1 MMADPSSSGDGSGAM
16 YGMAAS
22 IPDRSIVDKVV
33 GIYLDCLY
41 YAPKKNFVKQAQ
53 SGLFSHCLSQIY
65 LFTRACLEG
74 TCLGR
79 QQLRHC
85 FFKVFA

>member
-1 MMADPSSSGDGSGAM
+1 MLSLSLSITVTCRCHTKPGVSERFIKDVQEITAEMMADPSSSGEGSGAM

-41 YAPKKNFVKQAQ
+41 YAPTN
-53 SGLFSHCLSQIY
+53 
-65 LFTRACLEG
+65 TE
-74 TCLGR
+74 
-79 QQLRHC
+79 
-85 FFKVFA
+85 

>member
-1 MMADPSSSGDGSGAM
+1 MSVSQSKISRCHTKPGVSERFIRDIQEITAEMMADPSSSGEGSGAM

-41 YAPKKNFVKQAQ
+41 YAPTPTNAE
-53 SGLFSHCLSQIY
+53 
-65 LFTRACLEG
+65 TE
-74 TCLGR
+74 
-79 QQLRHC
+79 
-85 FFKVFA
+85 

>member
-1 MMADPSSSGDGSGAM
+1 MSVSQSKISRCHTKPGLSDRFIRDVKEITEKMMADPSSSGEGSGAM

-41 YAPKKNFVKQAQ
+41 YAPKK
-53 SGLFSHCLSQIY
+53 I
-65 LFTRACLEG
+65 E
-74 TCLGR
+74 
-79 QQLRHC
+79 
-85 FFKVFA
+85 

>member
-41 YAPKKNFVKQAQ
+41 YAPSK
-53 SGLFSHCLSQIY
+53 
-65 LFTRACLEG
+65 TE
-74 TCLGR
+74 
-79 QQLRHC
+79 
-85 FFKVFA
+85 

>member
-1 MMADPSSSGDGSGAM
+1 MMADPSSSGEGSGAM

-41 YAPKKNFVKQAQ
+41 YAPTPTN
-53 SGLFSHCLSQIY
+53 
-65 LFTRACLEG
+65 TE
-74 TCLGR
+74 TE
-79 QQLRHC
+79 
-85 FFKVFA
+85 